1 MQRAIEL
8 AREWPHTHPNPRVG
22 TVVTDSSGAVVGE
35 GWHRGPGTDHAE
47 AMALAA
53 AGDAARGGTAY
64 VTLEPCT
71 HHGRTP
77 PCSDALVEAGL
88 ATVVVAV
95 IDPDPRVAG
104 SGIAHLRDA
113 GVEVVTGVRED
124 DARALDPAYFHHR
137 ETGLPLVTVKWA
149 MTLDGSV
156 AAVDGSSRWITGE
169 EARADAHRL
178 RAKVDGVVIA
188 AGTLREDDPRL
199 DVRIE
204 GYEGPQ
210 PRPVIIAGKTP
221 LPSRARI
228 WRGDPFVVSTF
239 NRDVPSG
246 EVIVVEAFGEHPEPV
261 TTCRALAD
269 RGLLHLLLEG
279 GPTLTRAWWGA
290 NVITDGVVYIGARV
304 GGGTGRSPLAGVFA
318 SMSDVTDV
326 EFITTAGVGD
336 DAVITFR
343 KQRS

>member
-1 MQRAIEL
+1 
-8 AREWPHTHPNPRVG
+8 
-22 TVVTDSSGAVVGE
+22 
-35 GWHRGPGTDHAE
+35 
-47 AMALAA
+47 MALAA

-261 TTCRALAD
+261 ATCRALAD

-326 EFITTAGVGD
+326 EFITNAGVGD

>member
-261 TTCRALAD
+261 ATCRALAD